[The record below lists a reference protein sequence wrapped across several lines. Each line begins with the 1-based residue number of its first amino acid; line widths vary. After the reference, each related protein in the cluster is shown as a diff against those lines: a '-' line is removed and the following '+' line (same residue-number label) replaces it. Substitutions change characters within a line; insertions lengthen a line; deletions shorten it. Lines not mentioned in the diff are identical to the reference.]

1 MAKIAK
7 KLPKKPKKFIDS
19 DQDGLSDWEEINIY
33 GSDPHDEDTDGDGVD
48 DGEQVLQG
56 RNPATGEKF
65 KDFFIPHAGNNYQPK
80 SLHPKRVLFHI
91 ASVLVV
97 KLLIVFF
104 VVSYPISAW
113 MAPDLIA
120 EQSRNIIA
128 LTNQL
133 RKSLDLKDLKE
144 NNRLNQAAYNKVQD
158 MFINQY
164 FAHTSPSKKNLESFL
179 KQAGYNFSISGE
191 NLAVGF
197 SDANEVVEA
206 WKNSP
211 THYSNLV
218 DTDFSEIGVS
228 MAEGLF
234 KDTDTVFTAQ
244 YFALPNESITPVE
257 KVVKVN
263 APVKTPAKIESS
275 TKAVLSVKEDA
286 KDTVLDKASSTTEL
300 ISSSTIVLDTLV
312 SSSTNELASSTSVIE
327 SADVA
332 TSASPVI
339 AAAVIIDQPEKQTE
353 TLVKVTANLAP
364 ETMAASAQVMNSNI
378 ELAKTID
385 NSWEGQ
391 QVIHEKAVM
400 VPPTITT
407 VDSADTSQVTELDSS
422 DIQPKKTSLGE
433 KYLLLRNN
441 PNNSIEKILDISS
454 IYFTA
459 ILIFAIISLLLNVFI
474 QIKKQHPKLILSGLA
489 IIVLLIM
496 LLIF

>member
-1 MAKIAK
+1 MAKTAK

-19 DQDGLSDWEEINIY
+19 DKDGLSDWEEVNIY
-33 GSDPHDEDTDGDGVD
+33 GSDPFDDDTDGDGVE

-56 RNPATGEKF
+56 RHPVTGEKF
-65 KDFFIPHAGNNYQPK
+65 KDFFIPHKGNNYQPK
-80 SLHPKRVLFHI
+80 SLHPKRVAFHI
-91 ASVLVV
+91 ASALLVKMV
-97 KLLIVFF
+97 IVFF
-104 VVSYPISAW
+104 VILYPISAW
-113 MAPDLIA
+113 MSPDLIA
-120 EQSRNIIA
+120 EQSRKIIA

-144 NNRLNQAAYNKVQD
+144 NSRLNQAAYNKVQD

-164 FAHTSPSKKNLESFL
+164 FAHTSPDKKNLEAFL

-197 SDANEVVEA
+197 SDAIEVVEA

-234 KDTDTVFTAQ
+234 RSTDNVLTAQ
-244 YFALPNESITPVE
+244 YFALPNVDATPT
-257 KVVKVN
+257 KAVVKTN
-263 APVKTPAKIESS
+263 APVKTPAKIESG
-275 TKAVLSVKEDA
+275 TKAVLSVKEDV
-286 KDTVLDKASSTTEL
+286 KDSVLDSASST
-300 ISSSTIVLDTLV
+300 DTV
-312 SSSTNELASSTSVIE
+312 SSSSATVASSSEPVTEIIEVATNTNSVI
-327 SADVA
+327 
-332 TSASPVI
+332 TASI
-339 AAAVIIDQPEKQTE
+339 IIDQPEKQTE
-353 TLVKVTANLAP
+353 SLVKVMANLAP
-364 ETMAASAQVMNSNI
+364 ETMTASAQVMDTNI
-378 ELAKTID
+378 ELMPTVD

-391 QVIHEKAVM
+391 QIIHEKAVM

-407 VDSADTSQVTELDSS
+407 VDNTGASQVTELDSS
-422 DIQPKKTSLGE
+422 DIQPKKTSLSE

-441 PNNSIEKILDISS
+441 PNNSIEKVLDISS
-454 IYFTA
+454 IYFKV
-459 ILIFAIISLLLNVFI
+459 ILILAIISLLLNIFI

-489 IIVLLIM
+489 IIILLIM